1 MKDLKK
7 IFAAKKDKIELQP
20 GEYEGPITI
29 DNDGCTVDGHGAT
42 LWSKFGTVLI
52 IDADNVTIK
61 NLRVELTQSSAT
73 ETAVEVRGENA
84 KFESVEVFGKVKGFS
99 AAAENWNLP
108 RTIDLGKFAAKVQNE
123 FVCKINVA
131 EPCKIINQIYGLKI
145 SADTLPVGENNL
157 QFTIS
162 ALPDNIIL
170 FGNFFL
176 ATASGF
182 LRRIFVTG
190 RSAIDAPEV
199 HQKFPVA
206 EKIPAPKKNLNVE
219 LAAKGQRVS
228 IPQNKKFQVV
238 FEDEGHGGM
247 EIDEYAFML
256 AADGKVRG
264 DEDLIFFGNSKSSD
278 GGVSIS
284 EKNIG
289 VDLELQKISA
299 DVQSVAICFAIYG
312 DYAEENFLKVKSPT
326 VIIFADNK
334 PFFEFKLQVGNV
346 KAVTALE
353 FYRRNGLWK
362 INFIGAGFT
371 AGLKKLC
378 ESYNVEVV

>member
-29 DNDGCTVDGHGAT
+29 DSDGCTVDGHGAT
-42 LWSKFGTVLI
+42 LWSKSGAVLI

-61 NLRVELTQSSAT
+61 NLRVELTQYSAT

-84 KFESVEVFGKVKGFS
+84 KFESVEVFGQVKGLKNS
-99 AAAENWNLP
+99 AENWNLP
-108 RTIDLGKFAAKVQNE
+108 RTIGLGKFAAKVQNE

-170 FGNFFL
+170 FGDFFL

-190 RSAIDAPEV
+190 RSEISAPEV
-199 HQKFPVA
+199 HQKISVA
-206 EKIPAPKKNLNVE
+206 EKVPAPKKNFNVE

-228 IPQNKKFQVV
+228 IPQTKKFQVV

-247 EIDEYAFML
+247 EIDAYIFLL
-256 AADGKVRG
+256 AANGKVRG
-264 DEDLIFFGNSKSSD
+264 DDDLIFFGNDKSFD
-278 GGVSIS
+278 GGVKLA
-284 EKNIG
+284 EKICG
-289 VDLELQKISA
+289 AEVDLQKISA
-299 DVQSVAICFAIYG
+299 EIQSVAICFAIYG
-312 DYAEENFLKVKSPT
+312 ENATENFLKVKSPT
-326 VIIFADNK
+326 VIIFAEDK

-346 KAVTALE
+346 KAIVALE
-353 FYRRNGLWK
+353 FYRRRGIWK
-362 INFIGAGFT
+362 INFIGAGFA

-378 ESYNVEVV
+378 ESYNVEVN